1 MCICTLTSLIT
12 PGSRRTALHLQL
24 TTELVSAASGA
35 DAEGAPESMWQ
46 HTGASALQHAAE
58 WSSELLAAL
67 SDFSAGALTGKA
79 EQPACSMDMP
89 VRIIMDRAQGGSSL
103 KSGQVEII

>member
-1 MCICTLTSLIT
+1 M
-12 PGSRRTALHLQL
+12 HLQL

-35 DAEGAPESMWQ
+35 DVAAPESMWQ

-67 SDFSAGALTGKA
+67 SDCSAEAFTGKA
-79 EQPACSMDMP
+79 EGQLHTLEMP
-89 VRIIMDRAQGGSSL
+89 SRKATHLASTSNTR
-103 KSGQVEII
+103 